1 MGGGMRRTQAVLIQ
15 LRSCCRRHRTG
26 LGGELGAHGHVGEQ
40 VAEDDVVG
48 ADAGDRLRQW
58 QRQRVKMRDGERGG
72 PPVRPLPGR
81 PDHRLA
87 GDKVGNGEDPP
98 SDVAIVSYG
107 HSAYCGRSSRG
118 TAFECGQHCAGDLG
132 PGHARE
138 GEQIYLRGS
147 FEAGGLMSPRS
158 PPCRRCAAPHL
169 LPEHAE
175 RPGRRVL
182 RHAQ

>member
-26 LGGELGAHGHVGEQ
+26 LGGELGAHGRVGEQ
-40 VAEDDVVG
+40 VAEDDVVGG

-58 QRQRVKMRDGERGG
+58 QRRRVKMRDGG

-81 PDHRLA
+81 PNHRLA

-107 HSAYCGRSSRG
+107 HSAYCGLSSRG
-118 TAFECGQHCAGDLG
+118 TDLSAGSTVRVISVQDMRGKVSRSICG
-132 PGHARE
+132 
-138 GEQIYLRGS
+138 
-147 FEAGGLMSPRS
+147 
-158 PPCRRCAAPHL
+158 APS
-169 LPEHAE
+169 
-175 RPGRRVL
+175 RRVG
-182 RHAQ
+182 